1 MSSFHYKNSD
11 ILYRGLK
18 EKVSEYLGSIK
29 NIGFAELEYES
40 LDHDPQTPEALLE
53 TVSSIIDTAREL
65 NQIIEQSPSSI
76 YVVDTDLYT
85 LRVNKNF
92 EQLTEVDRRKLLG
105 RNTSSLEEENIFS
118 PSVCSIALKE
128 GCRVVVHQSIND
140 QKEFITAGVP
150 ILDENGN
157 IFRIVSNALLSQES
171 MNMSAYLRE
180 RKEDDKKRKPME
192 AMIAVSR

>member
-1 MSSFHYKNSD
+1 MSSVHCKNND
-11 ILYRGLK
+11 VLYQRLK
-18 EKVSEYLGSIK
+18 KKVGEYLNSIK
-29 NIGFAELEYES
+29 DIGFAELEYAS
-40 LDHDPQTPEALLE
+40 LDHDPQTPEALYE
-53 TVSSIIDTAREL
+53 TVSAIIDTAREL

-76 YVVDTDLYT
+76 YVVDTDLNT

-92 EQLTEVDRRKLLG
+92 EQLTEVDRKDLLG
-105 RNTSSLEEENIFS
+105 RNTDSLEEENIFS

-171 MNMSAYLRE
+171 MNMSAYLKE
-180 RKEDDKKRKPME
+180 RKEVDRKE
-192 AMIAVSR
+192 QTG